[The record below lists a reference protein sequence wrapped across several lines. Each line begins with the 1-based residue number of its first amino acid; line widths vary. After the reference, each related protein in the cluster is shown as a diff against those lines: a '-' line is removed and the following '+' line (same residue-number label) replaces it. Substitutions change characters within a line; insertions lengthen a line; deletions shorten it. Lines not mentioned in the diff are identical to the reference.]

1 MEYKPKYSKD
11 EIERLVAWM
20 DSHMD
25 RFPQE
30 IEIDNCSSSMNPQY
44 TYLSLRE
51 LVTSRYD
58 NITYS
63 SYIKMVYDMRDA
75 IAKILGEEVED

>member
-1 MEYKPKYSKD
+1 MEYKPKYSKE
-11 EIERLVAWM
+11 EISKLVDWM

-25 RFPQE
+25 RFPPE
-30 IEIDNCSSSMNPQY
+30 IEIDNCSSSMNPRY

-51 LVTSRYD
+51 IVCSRH
-58 NITYS
+58 NLITFSAYV
-63 SYIKMVYDMRDA
+63 KMVYDMRDA